1 MEYELTAGD
10 AIASVDVV
18 LADMAAIAQFTGSQP
33 ASEPITR
40 AGGEGGALPVQRT
53 KTRRCACGK
62 CRACIDNARWE
73 SVFQQKFADPFY
85 YSLRHPKQGS
95 SLNGF

>member
-1 MEYELTAGD
+1 MEFELSAGD
-10 AIASVDVV
+10 AFESVGVV
-18 LADMAAIAQFTGSQP
+18 LADMAAIAQFTGSQSG
-33 ASEPITR
+33 SESMTH
-40 AGGEGGALPVQRT
+40 AGEEGGALPVQRT